1 MRERS
6 RYIRSLGARGS
17 EAHRRRFCRW
27 SSVWWNEPKFG
38 HKWLSCLGRWRF
50 KNRSV
55 RVLAGGSGC
64 GSGLEVL
71 QGFQCAE
78 EHAVGGIDAPLN
90 ASKGIEGGVECVA
103 ERGIALDGR
112 VDEFGAGEGLVEDVN
127 AVIPELGFD
136 AAEASLD
143 PFSGDEGIDERDLDG
158 IGGTVVGEELFGE
171 GFELSGVFAGDDV
184 GPGVDAG
191 FEGVECGRG
200 FAFW

>member
-112 VDEFGAGEGLVEDVN
+112 VDEFGAGEGLVEDVD
-127 AVIPELGFD
+127 AVIPELRFD
-136 AAEASLD
+136 TAQASLD
-143 PFSGDEGIDERDLDG
+143 PLGGDEGVDERKLKG
-158 IGGTVVGEELFGE
+158 IGWAVMEQELFGKV
-171 GFELSGVFAGDDV
+171 FEFGGVFTRNDV
-184 GPGVDAG
+184 GPRIDAG
-191 FEGVECGRG
+191 FEGVECGCG